1 MAVQLEYANL
11 NLYQK
16 LLKIQNAAA
25 VLQKTKRGFNFNYV
39 PEDEVLAKVT
49 GAMQKYGVML
59 SVSMIPGSCE
69 IIPREYTIIKDKKP
83 PQEVHDVIVKVEVE
97 YKWTNVDSPTEQI
110 SNNWLYIGQM
120 EDASQAFGGGATYGN
135 RYFLMKSLQLATTEA
150 DPDEYRS
157 KQRQAVNDE
166 EFEAKRV
173 EEEAAAKL
181 KQIKA
186 DIKSIGAE
194 IIAITNNKG
203 TVADVVAK
211 HNNGNKNLSNI
222 KDYSV
227 AEIIKNEL
235 LEIKTKLN
243 KGEK

>member
-1 MAVQLEYANL
+1 
-11 NLYQK
+11 
-16 LLKIQNAAA
+16 
-25 VLQKTKRGFNFNYV
+25 
-39 PEDEVLAKVT
+39 
-49 GAMQKYGVML
+49 
-59 SVSMIPGSCE
+59 
-69 IIPREYTIIKDKKP
+69 
-83 PQEVHDVIVKVEVE
+83 
-97 YKWTNVDSPTEQI
+97 
-110 SNNWLYIGQM
+110 M